1 MQTFKE
7 LFNLRSPLK
16 QTKDKPEPKVLGH
29 SVGTSD
35 EETTRLNAT
44 AEKIKNK
51 KKKPKKKTD
60 TTGVITKC
68 PEGKEL
74 VNTFAGTRCV

>member
-1 MQTFKE
+1 MKNFKE
-7 LFNLRSPLK
+7 LFNLKSPLK
-16 QTKDKPEPKVLGH
+16 QTKGKPEPKVLGH

-35 EETTRLNAT
+35 EETARTNAT

-51 KKKPKKKTD
+51 KKKPKKKID
-60 TTGVITKC
+60 TKGVITKC

-74 VNTFAGTRCV
+74 VNTFGGTQCV